1 LAVGLAVVVAY
12 ALLATVSG
20 RLSPL
25 ARRPLLDGFAPPPPY
40 HFVTP
45 PPDLASS
52 NKPPS
57 AGRFTINLD
66 PTTGSEPKVVATKD
80 FQASLA
86 LSPGA
91 IAPRPGDS
99 SVLVTMTPLPPGA
112 SLVVGSG
119 LSLVG
124 NVYRFTAVYRPSG
137 TPVARFRGDAQ
148 LVLAYPLRSHSLV
161 ARHTLMRSA
170 DQQTWTSVLS
180 ADSIVE
186 QLVQGTVRELG
197 YFAVGQSAGETPASS
212 GSPGRVVLTVVLW
225 AAVVGVVILFLLA
238 ELRRRRTR
246 ARSTQRGAA
255 QRRPQPKKRGRDRRA
270 DRD

>member
-1 LAVGLAVVVAY
+1 VIRSRRVLAVGLALVVVY

-52 NKPPS
+52 NKTPS
-57 AGRFTINLD
+57 AGRFTIALD

-99 SVLVTMTPLPPGA
+99 SVLVTMTPLAHFFHRAESSAKIGRA
-112 SLVVGSG
+112 SC
-119 LSLVG
+119 
-124 NVYRFTAVYRPSG
+124 
-137 TPVARFRGDAQ
+137 
-148 LVLAYPLRSHSLV
+148 
-161 ARHTLMRSA
+161 
-170 DQQTWTSVLS
+170 
-180 ADSIVE
+180 
-186 QLVQGTVRELG
+186 RE
-197 YFAVGQSAGETPASS
+197 
-212 GSPGRVVLTVVLW
+212 RV
-225 AAVVGVVILFLLA
+225 
-238 ELRRRRTR
+238 
-246 ARSTQRGAA
+246 
-255 QRRPQPKKRGRDRRA
+255 
-270 DRD
+270 